1 MKQKNNKSGNWG
13 LKSVI
18 SIQGNKGSYS
28 HIAAAHIFGKDV
40 DVIER
45 DNFTSVFED
54 LQSRD
59 AEYIVVPIENS
70 THGSVYQNYDN
81 LTKYGFPVIG
91 ELYLKVKFH
100 LITNPGTKLEE
111 IDTLYTHPVGMN
123 QIRKFLSENPQI
135 KPVEFDDTAGSVKL
149 IKEKGKKNLA
159 AAASRFAAEYYEMEV
174 LKDDIQ
180 ENGKNYT
187 RFFVL
192 ANNSSQH
199 INMRVD
205 LRSEN
210 SDLRLN
216 PKSQNSNPKSQYK
229 TTIQFVL
236 GEEAG
241 SLYKSLRAFADRD
254 ISLSKIES
262 RPILNTDWEYRFYV
276 DVEAHADDE
285 KMQNALREIGDY
297 VRELEILGSY
307 KKGEYIE
314 T

>member
-1 MKQKNNKSGNWG
+1 MK
-13 LKSVI
+13 V
-18 SIQGNKGSYS
+18 SIQGYKGSYS
-28 HIAAAHIFGKDV
+28 HIAAAHLFGKNV

-45 DNFTSVFED
+45 DNFSSVFED
-54 LQSRD
+54 LKSGD

-135 KPVEFDDTAGSVKL
+135 KPIEFDDTAGSVKL
-149 IKEKGKKNLA
+149 IKEKGEKNLA
-159 AAASRFAAEYYEMEV
+159 AAASRFAADYYDMQL

-187 RFFVL
+187 RFFLLGQSNEVSDQINL
-192 ANNSSQH
+192 AN
-199 INMRVD
+199 
-205 LRSEN
+205 EN
-210 SDLRLN
+210 
-216 PKSQNSNPKSQYK
+216 YK

-262 RPILNTDWEYRFYV
+262 RPILNTDWEYRFYL
-276 DVEAHADDE
+276 DVEAHIDDE
-285 KMQNALREIGDY
+285 KMQNTLRELKDY

>member
-1 MKQKNNKSGNWG
+1 MKLKNKKSGVWD
-13 LKSVI
+13 LESDVSLQV

-28 HIAAAHIFGKDV
+28 HIAAAHLFGNDV
-40 DVIER
+40 EVIEQ

-54 LQSRD
+54 LKNKE

-100 LITNPGTKLEE
+100 LITNPGAKLED

-135 KPVEFDDTAGSVKL
+135 KPIEFDDTAGSVKM
-149 IKEKGKKNLA
+149 IKEKGGKNLA
-159 AAASRFAAEYYEMEV
+159 AAASKFAAEYYDMEL

-192 ANNSSQH
+192 SQSKD
-199 INMRVD
+199 V
-205 LRSEN
+205 
-210 SDLRLN
+210 SDQLN
-216 PKSQNSNPKSQYK
+216 LKNDDYK
-229 TTIQFVL
+229 TTIQFIL

-262 RPILNTDWEYRFYV
+262 RPILNTDWEYRFYL
-276 DVEAHADDE
+276 DVEAHENDE
-285 KMQNALREIGDY
+285 KMQNTLRELKDY